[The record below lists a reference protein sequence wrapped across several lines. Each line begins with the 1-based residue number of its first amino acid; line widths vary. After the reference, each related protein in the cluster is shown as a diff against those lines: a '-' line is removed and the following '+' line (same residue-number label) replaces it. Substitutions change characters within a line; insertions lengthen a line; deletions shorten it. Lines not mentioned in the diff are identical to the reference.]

1 MKQIGLMQKLQQL
14 SAEDLQKRLEGTRQD
29 LFGLRVNAASTQ
41 VKDSSQYKKLRQQA
55 ARILTAMQAK
65 KASAMSSQQ

>member
-1 MKQIGLMQKLQQL
+1 MKQMGLMQKLQQL
-14 SAEDLQKRLEGTRQD
+14 SAEDLEKRLESTRKD

-41 VKDSSQYKKLRQQA
+41 VKDSSQYKKLRKQT

-65 KASAMSSQQ
+65 KASVMSSQQ

>member
-1 MKQIGLMQKLQQL
+1 MKQMGFMQKLQQL
-14 SAEDLQKRLEGTRQD
+14 SAEDLQKRLESTRQD

-65 KASAMSSQQ
+65 KASAVSSQQ